1 MVFDSM
7 RFLPESNTMTLYN
20 PISIF
25 SSHASLFFSEQNRST
40 EAFHMILRYSFLV
53 KDTGT
58 NDPASL
64 RLV

>member
-7 RFLPESNTMTLYN
+7 RFLPESKTMTLNNQFQYFQAM
-20 PISIF
+20 P
-25 SSHASLFFSEQNRST
+25 AFFLEQNRST